1 MNQHTLSAEYL
12 GKPAAGPLRFLGQL
26 LAQIPK
32 LRRSGPRV
40 ASVSR
45 DRTLITPD
53 WTVVRHADAVRAY
66 PAYRDG
72 TVGEQPDLTLLLES
86 DSVVWTAT
94 SSPVPDGERAQPASG
109 VVHGQRVEERFRVL
123 QRRRGADGFWELP
136 LTEWTSDELSARTQF
151 DAIADGVFT
160 AYAADS
166 GIGTST
172 AAHAAVPQGAAP
184 RKAKGRWYFVG
195 GCLATVI
202 VLAIIGKAG
211 QANGAAVAARPAGAT
226 QSASE
231 ASALAAL
238 DSDPQLKALVEGRN
252 VPMPKEFAALP
263 ADQQR
268 ALLEAAIA
276 QAKADPVGGAAAGGP
291 LTLKPEQVDA
301 LSKAS
306 SLTIGSGPKTVYVF
320 EDPHC
325 ASCQALASSIEQM
338 DRKEF
343 TFKVLPVAFL
353 DGSMSVAV
361 GAMCEKDPLSTWSNL
376 LKGVPLMNPSK
387 CAAGASLIEANNKLF
402 RGLGLDSTP
411 SLIASNGA
419 VVTGNG
425 SPDAIKRWADQQF
438 R

>member
-1 MNQHTLSAEYL
+1 MNQHTIRAEGL
-12 GKPAAGPLRFLGQL
+12 AKPAVGPLRVVGHL

-32 LRRSGPRV
+32 LKRSGPRV
-40 ASVSR
+40 AGVNR
-45 DRTLITPD
+45 DRTLVTPD
-53 WTVVRHADAVRAY
+53 WTVVRHADGVRAY

-72 TVGEQPDLTLLLES
+72 TVGDQPDLTLLLES

-94 SSPVPDGERAQPASG
+94 RTAAEPPATADLT
-109 VVHGQRVEERFRVL
+109 HGQRVEERYRVL
-123 QRRRGADGFWELP
+123 QRRRGADGLWDLP
-136 LTEWTSDELSARTQF
+136 LTDWTLDEVAARKQF

-166 GIGTST
+166 GMGTSGAT
-172 AAHAAVPQGAAP
+172 AAAEPEEATP
-184 RKAKGRWYFVG
+184 RKAKGRWYFAG
-195 GCLATVI
+195 GCVATVI
-202 VLAIIGKAG
+202 VLAIIGRSG
-211 QANGAAVAARPAGAT
+211 QANGAAVAARPAVST
-226 QSASE
+226 PSSSE

-276 QAKADPVGGAAAGGP
+276 QAKADPVGGAAASGP

-353 DGSMSVAV
+353 DGSMPIAV
-361 GAMCEKDPLSTWSNL
+361 GAMCEKDPLATWSNL